1 MRKPTTLLTALVLAA
16 GLSAS
21 ANAQSRFGSPHILEG
36 GKLPQCTPGYRN
48 SVQSQISSLE
58 RFRSAGP
65 ALVGQVCSLIEGGS
79 ALMGGELPD
88 TVRAQIKSLLGVDV
102 DLRFIKTQCRVSQG
116 NLDRE
121 LITQLGTLH
130 AELLRCSDTI

>member
-21 ANAQSRFGSPHILEG
+21 ANAQSPFGSPHIFEG
-36 GKLPQCTPGYRN
+36 GKLPQCTPGYRS

>member
-1 MRKPTTLLTALVLAA
+1 MRTLTPILATIVLAA

-21 ANAQSRFGSPHILEG
+21 AHAQLPFGDPHILEG
-36 GKLPQCTPGYRN
+36 GKLPECTPSYRS

-65 ALVGQVCSLIEGGS
+65 SLVGQVCSLIEGGS

-88 TVRAQIKSLLGVDV
+88 NVRAQIKSLLGVDV

-130 AELLRCSDTI
+130 AELLRCNDTI